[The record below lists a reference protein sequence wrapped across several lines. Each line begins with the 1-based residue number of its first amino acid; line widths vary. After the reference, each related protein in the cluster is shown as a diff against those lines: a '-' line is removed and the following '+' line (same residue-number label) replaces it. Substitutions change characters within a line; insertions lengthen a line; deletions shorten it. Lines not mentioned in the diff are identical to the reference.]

1 MSCAIVA
8 QGREGVADGGF
19 VNVDNRMRT
28 NKPHNF
34 ALGQQPKSDDRGDCE
49 MLVRVSVSGI

>member
-8 QGREGVADGGF
+8 QGREAVAEVGF
-19 VNVDNRMRT
+19 INADNRRRT

-34 ALGQQPKSDDRGDCE
+34 ALGRMRELARWRLSTQATVLKRW
-49 MLVRVSVSGI
+49 SG

>member
-1 MSCAIVA
+1 VIVA
-8 QGREGVADGGF
+8 QGSEATADGCSID
-19 VNVDNRMRT
+19 VDNRRRT

-34 ALGQQPKSDDRGDCE
+34 AFGQQPKSDDRGDCE

>member
-34 ALGQQPKSDDRGDCE
+34 TLGRMRELARGRLSPRATARE
-49 MLVRVSVSGI
+49 R